1 MILQLWYLMILHIRG
16 LMARPISAEAKED
29 LKYLLPGIH
38 IMVDLSREKVR
49 TQQNQEMVVSY
60 TQSCLLAKK
69 FTSC

>member
-1 MILQLWYLMILHIRG
+1 
-16 LMARPISAEAKED
+16 MARPISAEAKED

-69 FTSC
+69 FASC

>member
-1 MILQLWYLMILHIRG
+1 
-16 LMARPISAEAKED
+16 MALNNFTHQGTHGQALSAEAKED

-60 TQSCLLAKK
+60 AQSCLLAKR
-69 FTSC
+69 FASY